1 MHRLSRVVVTP
12 CPVPVLAGGMGY
24 QPTGP
29 GERRPVSRR
38 CAVTA
43 HGPVQPVWS
52 CGGCG
57 LPWPCPTRK
66 QELRA
71 QFAGAPVSLALYL
84 GSYLVQAAEDMPR
97 TPAGALH
104 HRFIGWTRRILEVQ
118 QRSTATMPAGPNRDA
133 PQQANPARKPQPK
146 RVRSPTR
153 SPCRLPDANQHGSEN
168 PGNVISPFPLRHRP
182 NRSLPRRHRLR
193 FRRSQRNAGREHP
206 GPARRHHDQ
215 GAANCDVSNA
225 WRPERQPPS
234 PPRSVADDA
243 GA

>member
-71 QFAGAPVSLALYL
+71 QFAGASVSLALYL

-104 HRFIGWTRRILEVQ
+104 HRFIGWTRRIPEVQ
-118 QRSTATMPAGPNRDA
+118 QRSTATMPAEPNR
-133 PQQANPARKPQPK
+133 QQANPARKPQPK

-153 SPCRLPDANQHGSEN
+153 SPCRLPEANQHGSEK
-168 PGNVISPFPLRHRP
+168 PGERHQSVPPPPPPESKFAASP
-182 NRSLPRRHRLR
+182 
-193 FRRSQRNAGREHP
+193 
-206 GPARRHHDQ
+206 
-215 GAANCDVSNA
+215 
-225 WRPERQPPS
+225 
-234 PPRSVADDA
+234 
-243 GA
+243 